1 MTGKEIYAGT
11 KQFPIKLFILRIACA
26 GGALVWF
33 FLLAAIG
40 WAIKSGGLVFGAG
53 VSAFVLYCIASSVVE
68 NYIGYMFKYGAV
80 HAIAMAYTTGQI
92 SPTYFDDSVNY
103 IKGSFVKANVYLVV
117 DRLVNAAVR
126 GVTRLVDFV
135 ISFLPKNIKNFV
147 NTFINIYLNYI
158 DECCLA
164 YSMIHSNEN
173 IAKSSCDGIV
183 LYYQNAK
190 GMLVPALKT
199 SLRIVI
205 VDGVLFLIG
214 FVFWFVFPVLGIVAW
229 LIGYSVVTPFLN
241 HRVLCDTMVSYLAY
255 ATTNEVRSDLY
266 GTLMKVNPFKKLY
279 NKQVEPEFQR
289 ANGI

>member
-1 MTGKEIYAGT
+1 MTGKEIYQGT
-11 KQFPIKLFILRIACA
+11 KKFPFRLFILRIICA

-33 FLLAAIG
+33 AILG
-40 WAIKSGGLVFGAG
+40 LIGLAIKSGGLIYGAALSG
-53 VSAFVLYCIASSVVE
+53 LILYAIASSIVE

-126 GVTRLVDFV
+126 GVTKLVDFV
-135 ISFLPKNIKNFV
+135 ICFLPDNIKSFV

-164 YSMIHSNEN
+164 YSMIHSDEN

-190 GMLVPALKT
+190 GMLMPALKT
-199 SLRIVI
+199 SIRVVL
-205 VDGVLFLIG
+205 VDGAVFLLG
-214 FVFWFVFPVLGIVAW
+214 FVLLFVFPPLGILTW
-229 LIGYSVVTPFLN
+229 LVGYSVVTPFLT
-241 HRVLCDTMVSYLAY
+241 HRVLCDTMVAYLAY
-255 ATTNEVRSDLY
+255 ATANEVRNDLY

-279 NKQVEPEFQR
+279 NKQVDPAFQR
-289 ANGI
+289 AA